1 MKALKYIGFT
11 LLGIIVLF
19 VAWSVFRGRQNNLA
33 GTMGAAPGGP
43 GSVQLRFGLPLSDYE
58 YQKLSSWIAHIKEAA
73 RKRVNGWS
81 EEGIVKSANENGLSV
96 EQGYMLAALW
106 QMHKTSAFITQER
119 YTELYNILKGIGQ

>member
-19 VAWSVFRGRQNNLA
+19 VAWSVYRGRQNNLA
-33 GTMGAAPGGP
+33 GTMGAASGGH

-96 EQGYMLAALW
+96 EQGYVLAALW

>member
-11 LLGIIVLF
+11 LLGIILLF
-19 VAWSVFRGRQNNLA
+19 VAWSVYRGRKNNLA
-33 GTMGAAPGGP
+33 GTMGLPGEP
-43 GSVQLRFGLPLSDYE
+43 GTTQLRFGLPLSDYE

-96 EQGYMLAALW
+96 EQGYVLAALW
-106 QMHKTSAFITQER
+106 QMYKTSAFITQER
-119 YTELYNILKGIGQ
+119 YTELYNALKGIGQ